1 MIEFKII
8 RSVAEIREPISV
20 LLEQHY
26 EELTLDRDIMV
37 LAPNWDQYQRL
48 LDQKELSVLAAYFG
62 GQLVGYSVFFIYN
75 NIHYKNNIMAKN
87 DVLFLSGPYRRGRLG
102 INLIK
107 RSEQHLRE
115 LGVSKILW
123 HVKCHSD
130 FRPILHRLGY
140 VDEDIMVGKAL
151 RNN

>member
-1 MIEFKII
+1 MIEFRVIT
-8 RSVAEIREPISV
+8 SVAEIKEPIGE

-26 EELTLDRDIMV
+26 EELTLDRDVMV
-37 LAPNWDQYQRL
+37 LAPDWDQYQRL
-48 LDQKELSVLAAYFG
+48 LDQKELAVLAAYFG
-62 GQLVGYSVFFIYN
+62 GRLVGYSVFFIYN

-87 DVLFLSGPYRRGRLG
+87 DVLFLSRPYRRGRMG

>member
-8 RSVAEIREPISV
+8 RSVEEIREPISK
-20 LLEQHY
+20 LLAQHY
-26 EELTLDRDIMV
+26 EELTLDRDVMV
-37 LAPNWDQYQRL
+37 LAPDWDQYQRL
-48 LDQKELSVLAAYFG
+48 LDQKELAVLAAYFG

-87 DVLFLSGPYRRGRLG
+87 DVLFLSRPYRRGRMG